1 MNLENII
8 FIGLIGLGIVLAKL
22 PLISRP
28 FDWMETFFHELS
40 HGLAATVTFGWMKR
54 IKLNWDGSG
63 YCVTRGGLR
72 IPVLLAGYMGAVIAG
87 MAIYLVGWEIGN
99 GTLTSIDQMYVL
111 RILIG
116 LFAFFYVLLHLSG
129 YVWLDKA
136 FAWPD
141 IWQDIL
147 KRQYITVGV
156 TALVLLVPLA
166 VTSTKGWIKRLGARN
181 WQRLHKSVYL
191 IGVLAVVHF
200 IMMRKGFQIEPLVY
214 AAILAGLLLFRS
226 QTIFRKIRA

>member
-1 MNLENII
+1 MAVSVQNLRRYGKPIVFILLIMPALWLGREWFYAYQGLEN
-8 FIGLIGLGIVLAKL
+8 GLGWNPVEAFHR
-22 PLISRP
+22 ISG
-28 FDWMETFFHELS
+28 DW
-40 HGLAATVTFGWMKR
+40 
-54 IKLNWDGSG
+54 
-63 YCVTRGGLR
+63 
-72 IPVLLAGYMGAVIAG
+72 
-87 MAIYLVGWEIGN
+87 AI
-99 GTLTSIDQMYVL
+99 
-111 RILIG
+111 RILLLSLAVTPFSKILKSPKPILFRRMIG
-116 LFAFFYVLLHLSG
+116 LFAFFYVFLHLSG

-226 QTIFRKIRA
+226 QTIFRKIRV

>member
-1 MNLENII
+1 MAVSVQNLRRYGKPIV
-8 FIGLIGLGIVLAKL
+8 FILLIMPALWLGREWFYAYQGLESGLGWNPVEAFHR
-22 PLISRP
+22 ISG
-28 FDWMETFFHELS
+28 DW
-40 HGLAATVTFGWMKR
+40 
-54 IKLNWDGSG
+54 
-63 YCVTRGGLR
+63 
-72 IPVLLAGYMGAVIAG
+72 
-87 MAIYLVGWEIGN
+87 AI
-99 GTLTSIDQMYVL
+99 
-111 RILIG
+111 RILLLSLAVTPFSKILKSPKPILFRRMIG

>member
-1 MNLENII
+1 MAISVQNLRRYGKPIV
-8 FIGLIGLGIVLAKL
+8 FILLIMPALWLGREWFYAYQGLESGLGWNPVEAFHR
-22 PLISRP
+22 ISG
-28 FDWMETFFHELS
+28 DW
-40 HGLAATVTFGWMKR
+40 
-54 IKLNWDGSG
+54 
-63 YCVTRGGLR
+63 
-72 IPVLLAGYMGAVIAG
+72 
-87 MAIYLVGWEIGN
+87 AI
-99 GTLTSIDQMYVL
+99 
-111 RILIG
+111 RILLLSLAVTPFSKILKSPKPILFRRMIG

-181 WQRLHKSVYL
+181 WQHLHKSVYL

-226 QTIFRKIRA
+226 QIIFRKIRA

>member
-1 MNLENII
+1 MAVSVQNLRRYGKPIV
-8 FIGLIGLGIVLAKL
+8 FILLIMPALWLGREWFYAYQGLESGLGWNPVEAFHR
-22 PLISRP
+22 ISG
-28 FDWMETFFHELS
+28 DW
-40 HGLAATVTFGWMKR
+40 
-54 IKLNWDGSG
+54 
-63 YCVTRGGLR
+63 
-72 IPVLLAGYMGAVIAG
+72 
-87 MAIYLVGWEIGN
+87 AI
-99 GTLTSIDQMYVL
+99 
-111 RILIG
+111 RILLLSLAVTPFSKILKSPKPILFRRMIG
-116 LFAFFYVLLHLSG
+116 LFAFFYVFLHLSG